1 MIALTFRVSENGGLG
16 TAGEAGGKAEAGRRG
31 QKAGEWER
39 GQVCRGQDRCTASPG
54 PAIPHSERG
63 NEPAGGN
70 RGVSAAEPGL
80 LEPLAPFRRTEHH
93 LSVRVGSR
101 GEGGWVGR
109 TVGPDRRQPR
119 PSPALRAGR
128 CRSAV
133 PWKWRRPADTRAPPL
148 AFPLSVLRAQCV
160 PVRAHAR
167 MCEHI
172 LYTEHTWWAPT
183 WVNIDTYVLGCV

>member
-1 MIALTFRVSENGGLG
+1 MIALTFRVSENGELG
-16 TAGEAGGKAEAGRRG
+16 SAGEAGGKAEAGRRG

-119 PSPALRAGR
+119 PQSSPEGRPLPQRGALEVEAACRHAG
-128 CRSAV
+128 SASGV
-133 PWKWRRPADTRAPPL
+133 SVECITCTVCPRPGTR
-148 AFPLSVLRAQCV
+148 
-160 PVRAHAR
+160 
-167 MCEHI
+167 
-172 LYTEHTWWAPT
+172 
-183 WVNIDTYVLGCV
+183 TYV